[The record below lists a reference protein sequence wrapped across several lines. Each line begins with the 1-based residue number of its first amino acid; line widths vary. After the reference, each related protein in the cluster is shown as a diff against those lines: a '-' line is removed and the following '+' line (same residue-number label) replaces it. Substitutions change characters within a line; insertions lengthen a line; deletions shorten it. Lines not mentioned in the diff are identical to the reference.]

1 MSLQRR
7 HPNGKTCPLNTGILL
22 TLGLLLCLAHPA
34 EAQFI
39 GDRIRIT
46 TESGEKITGELQGYD
61 DTSLTLLADSE
72 EQSIAYD
79 DMAKLRRSLGRRSY
93 ARKGARRGLVAGATI
108 GLLPLINSLTDGG
121 LTVGES
127 FAFLPVS
134 SLAGSMVGFIVSAPF
149 KAEQWERLD
158 IPAQD
163 SASALPFIGVHAKS
177 AGDLMRVTS
186 ENGETITGRLQ
197 AYDARSLTILT
208 DSTEQSIAYADMLS
222 LEKRQGVRR
231 YPVQGA
237 LTGLGVG
244 ALVSILLV
252 AAECGKGCDG
262 YEGYGAILFTIV
274 TTTAGTALGLMFGT
288 VKKTETWERLDIPGQ
303 ERGMSVAPVIGVH
316 PHGRLALG
324 ARISF

>member
-1 MSLQRR
+1 M
-7 HPNGKTCPLNTGILL
+7 PPPPLNTGILL

-72 EQSIAYD
+72 EQRVAYD

-108 GLLPLINSLTDGG
+108 GLLPLITGG
-121 LTVGES
+121 LKVGES

-134 SLAGSMVGFIVSAPF
+134 SLAGSMIGFIVSAPF
-149 KAEQWERLD
+149 RGEQWERLD
-158 IPAQD
+158 ISGRD
-163 SASALPFIGVHAKS
+163 STSALPLIGFHAKS
-177 AGDLMRVTS
+177 VGDLMRVTS
-186 ENGETITGRLQ
+186 ENGQTITGRLQ

-237 LTGLGVG
+237 LFGLGAG
-244 ALVSILLV
+244 ALVSILIV

-274 TTTAGTALGLMFGT
+274 TTTVGTALGLIFGT

-303 ERGMSVAPVIGVH
+303 ERGMSVAPVIGVY
-316 PHGRLALG
+316 PNGRLALG

>member
-1 MSLQRR
+1 M
-7 HPNGKTCPLNTGILL
+7 GKHAPPPLNTGILL

-39 GDRIRIT
+39 GDRIRVT

-72 EQSIAYD
+72 EQRVAYD

-108 GLLPLINSLTDGG
+108 GLLPLITGG
-121 LTVGES
+121 LKVGES

-134 SLAGSMVGFIVSAPF
+134 SLAGSMIGFIVSAPF

-163 SASALPFIGVHAKS
+163 SASALPRIGVHAKS

-208 DSTEQSIAYADMLS
+208 DSTERSIAYVDMLS
-222 LEKRQGVRR
+222 LEKRQGIRR

-244 ALVSILLV
+244 ALVSILVV

-262 YEGYGAILFTIV
+262 YDGYGAILFTIG
-274 TTTAGTALGLMFGT
+274 TTTVGTALGLIFGT
-288 VKKTETWERLDIPGQ
+288 VKKTERWERLDIPGQ

-316 PHGRLALG
+316 PNGRLALG